1 MNRRIQFVYACS
13 VRRLRCRMRATA
25 RTSSRSLGFE
35 EICGA
40 EFGRPAG
47 GMRGIIRRIADLG
60 HTVWSNTDVMLLAR
74 LKPHPFWFPVALF
87 LGLTPFLLVLGLA
100 SWAGGEGNYFFTK
113 LFFPFTMLSTI
124 PFHSISWAFIVL
136 GVVQYPLY
144 GLLIGVAN
152 LKRKLL
158 IWGLALA
165 IVHSLSVIACL
176 VLVNKPF
183 A

>member
-1 MNRRIQFVYACS
+1 MNSRRRVNS
-13 VRRLRCRMRATA
+13 
-25 RTSSRSLGFE
+25 
-35 EICGA
+35 
-40 EFGRPAG
+40 
-47 GMRGIIRRIADLG
+47 
-60 HTVWSNTDVMLLAR
+60 DVMLLAR